1 MESNFTFIEPG
12 PLTDGD
18 LELALVGQTRS
29 YPSDVPVYNFEM
41 RHPGSTVSM
50 GRISLRIGNIEYI
63 LLYAG
68 HIGYRVFPEYRGN
81 HYAARSCHLLLP
93 LARHHGLDPVWI
105 TCNPDN
111 IASIRTCEI
120 LGATYTET
128 VDLPQDIDM
137 YTCGERQKCR
147 YWI

>member
-1 MESNFTFIEPG
+1 MEENFTFLDLG
-12 PLTDGD
+12 SLNDDD
-18 LELALVGQTRS
+18 LELSLISQTKS
-29 YPSDVPVYNFEM
+29 YPSQVPVYNFEM
-41 RHPGSTVSM
+41 RQPSNATAM
-50 GRISLRIGNIEYI
+50 GRISLRVSNSEYT

-93 LARHHGLDPVWI
+93 LARRHGINPVWI

-111 IASIRTCEI
+111 VASIRTCEI
-120 LGATYTET
+120 LGATYCET
-128 VDLPQDIDM
+128 VDLPKDIDM
-137 YTCGERQKCR
+137 YNYGERQKRR